1 MDRIPYD
8 PALERCPD
16 FAGPKHQRA
25 RAYLIADA
33 ALADITTDEEAAQ
46 HLRDEWTTENN
57 EQRTLYQQQ
66 VEADKAVEEQRVAQ
80 EQDARRL
87 QSEEKKKKEE
97 EDLKEKEKARAVL
110 HPIDRS
116 KGIGAAQVR
125 LHPYA
130 RQKMERREQFPL
142 WYCLS
147 TACRD
152 AAEEARLITD
162 DTFFDITRSSDGK
175 LAFLPTSSA
184 RPSKNAI
191 PDVLLTWAQL
201 LEARTLFL
209 QSLHLGNFPQS
220 HVAMFSEFY
229 ANMEMHA
236 YAKQE
241 VGRLALVRYHAL
253 ALEDWYDRNRQGDPF
268 NLALIDEARLRECK
282 EDIRDKKGRTQ
293 DTVFERKMSEVD
305 VLKRRLES
313 LMSSPSH
320 SLPQSPRKRQRS
332 DSMTNHPPVSPSPQK
347 RHASKESFAQS
358 FRKADPDQ
366 ATDHPSRC
374 PLCLGCFRHNI
385 RTCERTV
392 LWDDKTPARCKR
404 NERGHLE
411 NPAGQEL
418 CSNWQRPNGCTDNR
432 HPSKHECSGCGDHGH
447 GAQVCSLGPK

>member
-80 EQDARRL
+80 EQD
-87 QSEEKKKKEE
+87 
-97 EDLKEKEKARAVL
+97 
-110 HPIDRS
+110 
-116 KGIGAAQVR
+116 
-125 LHPYA
+125 
-130 RQKMERREQFPL
+130 
-142 WYCLS
+142 
-147 TACRD
+147 
-152 AAEEARLITD
+152 
-162 DTFFDITRSSDGK
+162 
-175 LAFLPTSSA
+175 AFLPTSSA

-293 DTVFERKMSEVD
+293 DTVFERKMSD
-305 VLKRRLES
+305 
-313 LMSSPSH
+313 
-320 SLPQSPRKRQRS
+320 
-332 DSMTNHPPVSPSPQK
+332 
-347 RHASKESFAQS
+347 
-358 FRKADPDQ
+358 
-366 ATDHPSRC
+366 
-374 PLCLGCFRHNI
+374 
-385 RTCERTV
+385 
-392 LWDDKTPARCKR
+392 
-404 NERGHLE
+404 
-411 NPAGQEL
+411 
-418 CSNWQRPNGCTDNR
+418 
-432 HPSKHECSGCGDHGH
+432 
-447 GAQVCSLGPK
+447 